1 MGTKDLLPAVMSGDD
16 MKYKISSSER
26 AAASAAETETKAMLH
41 LICYDNNQDSI
52 TNFAIDF
59 FNDVTGMDK
68 LAAHLYDVQSKGSRA
83 GIGPK
88 ELGEDLA
95 TLYKNYVSE
104 FKDYFVKYILF
115 VQNVTNTVKDDPKV
129 SEFKFADM
137 KDEAQ
142 KDVRASLLKVCKDKT
157 YIDNSKVTDASID
170 TFLSSVAFV
179 VSKPDKEDY
188 IRPLIKD
195 NVTLSASDEDLRAI
209 FETIRK
215 KQVGIKT
222 NSKVEGIELQH
233 PDEVFHYNRV
243 IRRSDIV
250 LLAISRVINTNPLE
264 QGVPK
269 PFASIYSGIAVDER
283 DEIIEKCQADL
294 AKQMCNVNELAPFWS
309 LLAAIMSAIRQNP
322 SADVETIYRLISP
335 NVLEECSGFEDALS
349 YQYFIAIVKG
359 GLKVG

>member
-1 MGTKDLLPAVMSGDD
+1 

-41 LICYDNNQDSI
+41 LICYDDNQDGI

-68 LAAHLYDVQSKGSRA
+68 LAAQLYDVQSKGSSS

-88 ELGEDLA
+88 KLGEDLV

-104 FKDYFVKYILF
+104 FKDFFVKYILF
-115 VQNVTNTVKDDPKV
+115 VQKVTSTVKDDPEL

-142 KDVRASLLKVCKDKT
+142 KDVRASFIKACESRA
-157 YIDNSKVTDASID
+157 YIDDSKLTDASVD
-170 TFLSSVAFV
+170 AFLNSVAFV
-179 VSKPDKEDY
+179 VSKPNREDY
-188 IRPLIKD
+188 IRPLIKN
-195 NVTLSASDEDLRAI
+195 NVTISASDEDLRAI
-209 FETIRK
+209 FNEIRK
-215 KQVGIKT
+215 KQTGIKT
-222 NSKVEGIELQH
+222 NSKVEGIELKY

-250 LLAISRVINTNPLE
+250 LLAISRIINTNPLE
-264 QGVPK
+264 QGIPK
-269 PFASIYSGIAVDER
+269 PFASIYSGIAEDER

-294 AKQMCNVNELAPFWS
+294 AKQMCNVNELTPFWS
-309 LLAAIMSAIRQNP
+309 LLASIVSAVRQNP
-322 SADVETIYRLISP
+322 SADVETIYHLIDP